1 MSISWQ
7 IDELPSELEGYKV
20 RADVRV
26 ILEYAQTTNDK
37 WKEIFQIDDLPD
49 GVQK

>member
-7 IDELPSELEGYKV
+7 INELPSEVQGYKV
-20 RADVRV
+20 RADVKV
-26 ILEYAQTTNDK
+26 ILEYAQTTHDM
-37 WKEIFQIDDLPD
+37 WKEIFQINDLPD